1 MPTLHIRGVS
11 AKLYAELRRLAQV
24 EGRSLTEQVKYLLAD
39 ALGRDRR
46 TQAEILAEIQA
57 RRSMLAPRR
66 KRRSISTKFLR
77 EDRAR

>member
-24 EGRSLTEQVKYLLAD
+24 EGRSLTEQVKHLLAD

-66 KRRSISTKFLR
+66 KRRSNSTKFLR